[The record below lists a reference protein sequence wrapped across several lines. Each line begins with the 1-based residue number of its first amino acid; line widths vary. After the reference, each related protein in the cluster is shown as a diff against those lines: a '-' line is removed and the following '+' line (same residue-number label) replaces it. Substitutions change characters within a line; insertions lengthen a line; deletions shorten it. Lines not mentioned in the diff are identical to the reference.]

1 MTAAS
6 LNSDEARDLLLRAL
20 HHDAVEDAVT
30 EVLFEHVVGGRY
42 ERSEIV
48 ALLRLKIQDVLHAA
62 TGEDWKAIAEA
73 YAANDGDLDPAE
85 IGASGAG
92 RAHEFDG
99 TRFDVGL
106 IREFLATVLADPA
119 SADRLAEAPARA
131 GGPEASTSVIAEEL
145 RAAAAGVLRAASEED
160 WNAVTDQL
168 ISQAREIEGE
178 GRLGFYDLQRQR
190 FAEANPIRESGEFQ
204 IGDYG
209 GEGGSLGQG
218 GEFKVT
224 LIELAN
230 GGRWGLYP
238 HLEVFGDGKGALRDA
253 IDAGILDVLGPVAS
267 PEEFAR
273 RLIAIGIADRSDAPL
288 RGDSEA
294 AVSGAR

>member
-42 ERSEIV
+42 ERSEIA

-62 TGEDWKAIAEA
+62 TGEDWEAIAKA
-73 YAANDGDLDPAE
+73 YAANDGDLDPVE

-92 RAHEFDG
+92 RVHEFDG

-106 IREFLATVLADPA
+106 VRGFLASVLVDPA
-119 SADRLAEAPARA
+119 SADRVGEATARA
-131 GGPEASTSVIAEEL
+131 GGLEAPPPKI
-145 RAAAAGVLRAASEED
+145 AAGLRSATAGTLRAASEED
-160 WNAVTDQL
+160 WNVVTDQL
-168 ISQAREIEGE
+168 ISQAREIDGE

-190 FAEANPIRESGEFQ
+190 YAEANPVREAGEFQ

-224 LIELAN
+224 LIELGN

-238 HLEVFGDGKGALRDA
+238 HLEVFGDGKAALRDA

-267 PEEFAR
+267 REEFAR
-273 RLIAIGIADRSDAPL
+273 RLIAIGIVDRSDAPL
-288 RGDSEA
+288 RGDSET
-294 AVSGAR
+294 AVPGAR